1 MPRETGLSVS
11 DPGVAKTVDPAGT
24 EFEECEPVLGRS
36 VSTVAPEAVACVGT
50 GEGAHRVVADDLGDD
65 ARCGHRRALCVG
77 PRQTLDL
84 GTERKVAVSEATPGV
99 RLQGGE
105 SPAQGLPVRK
115 TNAVTVD
122 PPGGE
127 RHDGDG
133 FGTAKQRAEDPLSL
147 VRPQQFGV
155 VDPGDHTFAED
166 DGRGDQWSCQRTAA
180 SLIGPG

>member
-1 MPRETGLSVS
+1 MPRAACLSVS
-11 DPGVAKTVDPAGT
+11 DPGVTETVDPAGT
-24 EFEECEPVLGRS
+24 EFGECEPVLGRS
-36 VSTVAPEAVACVGT
+36 VSTVAPEAVACVGS
-50 GEGAHRVVADDLGDD
+50 GEGAHRVVADDLGYD
-65 ARCGHRRALCVG
+65 ARGGHRRALCVG
-77 PRQTLDL
+77 PGQTLDL
-84 GTERKVAVSEATPGV
+84 RTERKIAVCKATAGA

-105 SPAQGLPVRK
+105 GPAQGLTVRK

-133 FGTAKQRAEDPLSL
+133 LGAAKQRAEDPLSL

-155 VDPGDHTFAED
+155 VDPGDLTFAED
-166 DGRGDQWSCQRTAA
+166 DGRGDQWSCQRAAA